1 VSEWVPLDVADCDP
15 NPFVQFQRWFD
26 EAREVM
32 ADREAIALVTS
43 TLDGRASAR
52 MVLLRYLDGRSFG
65 WYTNYDSRKG
75 GDLAANPHAA
85 LLWYNAA
92 QGRQV
97 RIEGT
102 VERMDPALSD
112 AYFASRVRGHQ
123 IGAHASAQSQPLE
136 SRRELE
142 DRVCDLENGFAGA
155 DVPRPDGWGGY
166 VLTPILFEFW
176 QHREDRLHDRVL
188 YQPDGAASD
197 GAWSRQRLSP

>member
-1 VSEWVPLDVADCDP
+1 VSEWVPLDVEECDP
-15 NPFVQFQRWFD
+15 SPFVQFQRWFD
-26 EAREVM
+26 EARDVM
-32 ADREAIALVTS
+32 PDREAIALVTS

-52 MVLLRYLDGRSFG
+52 MVLLRYLDGHSFG

-92 QGRQV
+92 QGRQIRV
-97 RIEGT
+97 EGT
-102 VERMDPALSD
+102 VERMDDALSD
-112 AYFASRVRGHQ
+112 AYFASRARGHQ

-136 SRRELE
+136 SRQELE
-142 DRVCDLENGFAGA
+142 DRVCELENGFAGV

-188 YQPDGAASD
+188 YQSDAGSD
-197 GAWSRQRLSP
+197 GTWSRQRLSP